1 MKTKGKI
8 RVLIVEDS
16 LLFQQL
22 IQTAIEQEET
32 LEVVGIANNPLEA
45 QDKMNKLNPDV
56 MTLDIEMPRMD
67 GITFLKQ
74 AMPQHPLPVV
84 VVSSISEKVFD
95 ALQAGAVDFVAKP
108 TVGGQAEMNQF
119 FNNLIVSIKI
129 ASIAKLKN
137 INFSSSYGNKNDL
150 KHVAKKQEYVIA
162 IGASTGGTDAIYEVI
177 RCFNK
182 NTPGVVIVQHMPPVF
197 TKMYAERLNRMC
209 EMEVKEAEEGDR
221 IQQGRILIAP
231 GGYHMKVIKDARGYG
246 IRLFEGEKVN
256 GHCPSVDVLFDS
268 MAKIVGEDGIGI
280 ILTGMGMDGAKGL
293 VAMRGKG
300 AMTFGQDEESCIV
313 YGMPMVAFNM
323 GAVVKQ
329 LSLLQIGQGVLEFI
343 NERTKKFR

>member
-1 MKTKGKI
+1 
-8 RVLIVEDS
+8 
-16 LLFQQL
+16 
-22 IQTAIEQEET
+22 
-32 LEVVGIANNPLEA
+32 
-45 QDKMNKLNPDV
+45 
-56 MTLDIEMPRMD
+56 
-67 GITFLKQ
+67 
-74 AMPQHPLPVV
+74 
-84 VVSSISEKVFD
+84 
-95 ALQAGAVDFVAKP
+95 
-108 TVGGQAEMNQF
+108 
-119 FNNLIVSIKI
+119 
-129 ASIAKLKN
+129 
-137 INFSSSYGNKNDL
+137 
-150 KHVAKKQEYVIA
+150 
-162 IGASTGGTDAIYEVI
+162 
-177 RCFNK
+177 
-182 NTPGVVIVQHMPPVF
+182 
-197 TKMYAERLNRMC
+197 
-209 EMEVKEAEEGDR
+209 
-221 IQQGRILIAP
+221 
-231 GGYHMKVIKDARGYG
+231 MKVIKDARGYG